1 MMAAVGTTHDG
12 RMGRE
17 TSAIRPLSD
26 TLISRIAAGEV
37 IERPASAVKELVEN
51 AIDAAAARI
60 TVTIE
65 DGGRRLI
72 RVADDGKGMGPADL
86 VLAVER
92 HATSKLPDGDL
103 ERIASLGFR
112 GEALAAICAV
122 SEMTVVSRRAED
134 ANGWTLT
141 VSGGRKGDVAP
152 AASNTG
158 TEITINRLF
167 SETPAR
173 LKFLKSERAEAQA
186 VADVVKRA
194 AMAHPDIAFTLTVN
208 GRKRI
213 DVAACGLDTA
223 GHSPRLAALVGPEF
237 EENSVPVGFSRDGV
251 EVTGLAGLP
260 TDHRPTTQAQYLF
273 VNDRPVRDRLLL
285 SAIRGAYADFL
296 PRDRHAAAVLFLA
309 LDPRDVDV
317 NVHPQK
323 AEVRF
328 RDPQRVRS
336 AVVGALRAALEAS
349 GHRATTA
356 GGLAA
361 LASLR
366 ATPAVPPQGIEGE
379 IGQPRMPYAAPR
391 VSRSG
396 FSDAPKRFEGFAP
409 SADARDEA
417 PGPVEVEEPA
427 DASFPLGAARAQLHE
442 NYIIAQTENGV
453 VIVDQHAAHERLV
466 YERLK
471 AARDAGGIASQRLL
485 IPEIVELGA
494 GAAERLLEHAPD
506 FAELGLVIASFGPGA
521 VAVEETPA
529 LLKRLDIKA
538 LVRDLADHYEGTEA
552 AEDLK
557 SRLDHVA
564 ATMAC
569 HGSVRS
575 GRRLTPEE
583 MNALLR
589 EMEATP
595 GSGQCNHGRPTYV
608 ELQLA
613 DIEKLFGRR

>member
-1 MMAAVGTTHDG
+1 MMTVIGATHGG
-12 RMGRE
+12 RMGPE

-60 TVTIE
+60 TITIE

-112 GEALAAICAV
+112 GEALAAIGAV

-237 EENSVPVGFSRDGV
+237 EENSVPGGFSRDGV
-251 EVTGLAGLP
+251 EVTGRSGLP
-260 TDHRPTTQAQYLF
+260 TDHRPTTQAQ
-273 VNDRPVRDRLLL
+273 
-285 SAIRGAYADFL
+285 
-296 PRDRHAAAVLFLA
+296 
-309 LDPRDVDV
+309 
-317 NVHPQK
+317 
-323 AEVRF
+323 
-328 RDPQRVRS
+328 
-336 AVVGALRAALEAS
+336 
-349 GHRATTA
+349 
-356 GGLAA
+356 
-361 LASLR
+361 
-366 ATPAVPPQGIEGE
+366 
-379 IGQPRMPYAAPR
+379 
-391 VSRSG
+391 
-396 FSDAPKRFEGFAP
+396 
-409 SADARDEA
+409 
-417 PGPVEVEEPA
+417 
-427 DASFPLGAARAQLHE
+427 
-442 NYIIAQTENGV
+442 
-453 VIVDQHAAHERLV
+453 
-466 YERLK
+466 
-471 AARDAGGIASQRLL
+471 
-485 IPEIVELGA
+485 
-494 GAAERLLEHAPD
+494 
-506 FAELGLVIASFGPGA
+506 
-521 VAVEETPA
+521 
-529 LLKRLDIKA
+529 
-538 LVRDLADHYEGTEA
+538 
-552 AEDLK
+552 
-557 SRLDHVA
+557 
-564 ATMAC
+564 
-569 HGSVRS
+569 
-575 GRRLTPEE
+575 
-583 MNALLR
+583 
-589 EMEATP
+589 
-595 GSGQCNHGRPTYV
+595 
-608 ELQLA
+608 
-613 DIEKLFGRR
+613 